1 VRQNLPRRESGGESR
16 RILFMRKTFAA
27 SVVLLIAAGCSS
39 GSAVNKPVAKKK
51 IARPDILLVQTS
63 GVPIAARHS
72 DGMLSV
78 HYAMRVE
85 NLADETIK
93 LRQVTVQ
100 SITEG
105 AYSVE
110 PSSRPFD
117 LAIEP
122 KQKGQVE
129 FWAVARP
136 SYTLIGVNGPVTIRV
151 TCQFDSA
158 AGKFQHIVMQH
169 VNSRAAI
176 TGVQ

>member
-1 VRQNLPRRESGGESR
+1 
-16 RILFMRKTFAA
+16 MRKALAA
-27 SVVLLIAAGCSS
+27 SVVLLVAAGCSS
-39 GSAVNKPVAKKK
+39 SGTAANKPNANKV
-51 IARPDILLVQTS
+51 ARPEILLVQTS
-63 GVPIAARHS
+63 GVPIAARNS
-72 DGMLSV
+72 DGMLSI

-110 PSSRPFD
+110 PSSRPFN

-122 KQKGQVE
+122 KQRGQVE

-136 SYTLIGVNGPVTIRV
+136 SGTLIGANGPVTMRV

-176 TGVQ
+176 TGAQ